1 MPPKC
6 GTFPLTAGTAAGYP
20 MGMTFLLFASCAI
33 PMLMDTAG
41 DAGPVAAD
49 TAKPADTAEGTEVDT
64 ATDLNGEWATVR
76 TPAPE
81 FVATNRDGSA
91 RSRPDLVGHP
101 TVIWFY
107 PAAGTSG

>member
-1 MPPKC
+1 MEP
-6 GTFPLTAGTAAGYP
+6 GYP
-20 MGMTFLLFASCAI
+20 AAMTLLLLASCAVTA
-33 PMLMDTAG
+33 LSDTGADSG
-41 DAGPVAAD
+41 FVADSAD
-49 TAKPADTAEGTEVDT
+49 TADTSDTAEGTDVDT
-64 ATDLNGEWATVR
+64 ATDLNGEWATER

>member
-1 MPPKC
+1 
-6 GTFPLTAGTAAGYP
+6 
-20 MGMTFLLFASCAI
+20 MTLLLLASCAFTEA
-33 PMLMDTAG
+33 PATAS
-41 DAGPVAAD
+41 DSAAD
-49 TAKPADTAEGTEVDT
+49 SGPLADSSDTAEGTEVDT
-64 ATDLNGEWATVR
+64 ATNLNGEWATER

-91 RSRPDLVGHP
+91 RSRSDLIGHP